1 MNSSSRAN
9 RSSRSTAA
17 ALSLGEPHLTSF
29 ILARSA
35 PGSRPGEICRR
46 IDALGGLRARTTEGF
61 ARDAMRFYGS
71 QGVPLLFMVT
81 IGIGLIV
88 GAAITGQTFLMFIK
102 ENARPLSM
110 LKVVGTT
117 DRQLARMILLQGTVL
132 ALGSCFGSGIAAAV
146 CNLVHTQ
153 PFLRSL
159 YLPWEIA
166 LGTCLALASV
176 TGIALYASFRHVRGL
191 EPASV
196 FR

>member
-1 MNSSSRAN
+1 M
-9 RSSRSTAA
+9 
-17 ALSLGEPHLTSF
+17 
-29 ILARSA
+29 
-35 PGSRPGEICRR
+35 CVY
-46 IDALGGLRARTTEGF
+46 D
-61 ARDAMRFYGS
+61 S
-71 QGVPLLFMVT
+71 QGVPMLFMIT
-81 IGIGLIV
+81 ITIGLIV

-117 DRQLARMILLQGTVL
+117 DRQLGTMILVQGTVVL
-132 ALGSCFGSGIAAAV
+132 VLGSCFGSGIAAAV
-146 CNLVHTQ
+146 CNVIRTQ

-176 TGIALYASFRHVRGL
+176 TGIALYASYRHVRGL
-191 EPASV
+191 EPAAV